1 MRSWSPER
9 VARAAGARLVS
20 PPGVAS
26 GPERALIDSRQAG
39 PGALFVGLPGANLDG
54 GTFAPQALAAG
65 AWGVLTT
72 PEHAQAAQCARPG
85 VLLAADDPL
94 TALQRLA
101 TAWRAD
107 LGAQVIG
114 VTGST
119 GKTSTK
125 DILY

>member
-72 PEHAQAAQCARPG
+72 PEHAQAAQLDDSGAARSSEAGRRAGRTPEARP
-85 VLLAADDPL
+85 
-94 TALQRLA
+94 
-101 TAWRAD
+101 
-107 LGAQVIG
+107 
-114 VTGST
+114 
-119 GKTSTK
+119 
-125 DILY
+125 